1 MMYWHPQVFYN
12 YSSQPDFMNRNKI
25 EQLYRIMEQQLAA
38 TNEILTT
45 VQRHDQLL
53 TMLYSR
59 QFGAYPPSYGG
70 KGDNQ

>member
-12 YSSQPDFMNRNKI
+12 YSRQLDRMNRNKI
-25 EQLYRIMEQQLAA
+25 EQLRRIMEQQLAA
-38 TNEILTT
+38 TNEILTH

-59 QFGAYPPSYGG
+59 QFGAYPPSYGE
-70 KGDNQ
+70 KRDNQ